1 MGCIEEWNLILIFPD
16 TIEIDYKTFKK
27 KNTNKY
33 LKQDGNC
40 EQNPV
45 SICQVKYFLL

>member
-27 KNTNKY
+27 KNTNTSSKMAT
-33 LKQDGNC
+33 
-40 EQNPV
+40 V
-45 SICQVKYFLL
+45 SRILLVFAKSNISCYK